1 MFLWTLLACTLGY
14 DRGDKEVTLS
24 FQQTK
29 SAHHFYFDK
38 ALESSVKIVSTKDG
52 REVGHASG
60 NYFKIGHHNF
70 IISAAHII
78 SEGEVL
84 VTADYMSV
92 VELSVIYIDL
102 HNDIVILIPNK
113 DLDSI
118 KPINYVTKKELQII
132 GETVVYAGFPAN
144 VGQSVFHG
152 TIASC
157 DLNSLLIQSFAL
169 PGASGSVIFDNK
181 GMAIGVL
188 SAIQMGY
195 NSQSPWPQLH
205 AGLVYASRL
214 REYDKYK
221 IEEIIVKWKSSR

>member
-14 DRGDKEVTLS
+14 DHSDKEVSLS

-38 ALESSVKIVSTKDG
+38 ALESSVKIVMTKG
-52 REVGHASG
+52 GQEVGHASG
-60 NYFKIGHHNF
+60 NYFKIGQHKF
-70 IISAAHII
+70 IISAAHIV
-78 SEGEVL
+78 SVGEVL
-84 VTADYMSV
+84 VATDYINV
-92 VELSVIYIDL
+92 VELSVVHIDVF
-102 HNDIVILIPNK
+102 NDIAILIPKK
-113 DLDSI
+113 DLKSI
-118 KPINYVTKKELQII
+118 RAINYVTNKELQII
-132 GETVVYAGFPAN
+132 GDTVVYAGFPAS

-152 TIASC
+152 TVASC

-181 GMAIGVL
+181 GMVIGVL

-195 NSQSPWPQLH
+195 NNQSPWPQLH

-214 REYDKYK
+214 REYDRYK